1 MVSGH
6 LKMKIMRKSRIFK
19 IVFLFF
25 KFYPYVTHATPRT
38 SSKARLTVTARRFFF
53 ISKMKL

>member
-1 MVSGH
+1 
-6 LKMKIMRKSRIFK
+6 MKIMRKSRIFK